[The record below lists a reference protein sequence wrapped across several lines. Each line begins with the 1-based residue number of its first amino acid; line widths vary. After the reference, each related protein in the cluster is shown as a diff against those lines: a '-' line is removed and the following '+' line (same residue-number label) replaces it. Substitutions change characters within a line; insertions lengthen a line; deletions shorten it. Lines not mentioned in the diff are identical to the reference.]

1 MEAKLERAKAD
12 LKLLKRA
19 VREREERATQAE
31 AALKEGEATLAA
43 AREELAQAASD
54 RKLLRRHARQ
64 LEEALAAA
72 RAAPASSIRRD
83 ATERVAAAEKSA
95 LTRMRAHRRGAGGD
109 DRARRGHA
117 LKTAPTPSAPRR
129 RRAAPRSRASS
140 SSSPPLVAAVARRS
154 RL

>member
-72 RAAPASSIRRD
+72 RAAPASSTSGLSLI
-83 ATERVAAAEKSA
+83 
-95 LTRMRAHRRGAGGD
+95 HI
-109 DRARRGHA
+109 
-117 LKTAPTPSAPRR
+117 
-129 RRAAPRSRASS
+129 
-140 SSSPPLVAAVARRS
+140 
-154 RL
+154 

>member
-72 RAAPASSIRRD
+72 REAIRAFRACPGADVPPRQPTQWAGAEEAQPLFLAREMQSLRQALGRGTLTSSLAAV
-83 ATERVAAAEKSA
+83 TQG
-95 LTRMRAHRRGAGGD
+95 AHRPP
-109 DRARRGHA
+109 RA
-117 LKTAPTPSAPRR
+117 P
-129 RRAAPRSRASS
+129 
-140 SSSPPLVAAVARRS
+140 
-154 RL
+154 

>member
-54 RKLLRRHARQ
+54 RKLLRRHATQ
-64 LEEALAAA
+64 LEEALAE
-72 RAAPASSIRRD
+72 P
-83 ATERVAAAEKSA
+83 
-95 LTRMRAHRRGAGGD
+95 
-109 DRARRGHA
+109 
-117 LKTAPTPSAPRR
+117 
-129 RRAAPRSRASS
+129 
-140 SSSPPLVAAVARRS
+140 AAVSLKAQRNDGARGG
-154 RL
+154 L